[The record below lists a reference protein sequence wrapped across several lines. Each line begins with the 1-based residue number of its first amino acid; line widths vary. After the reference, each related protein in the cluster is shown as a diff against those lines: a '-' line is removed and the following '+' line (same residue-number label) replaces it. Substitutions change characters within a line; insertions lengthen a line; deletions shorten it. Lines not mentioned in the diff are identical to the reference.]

1 MTKKI
6 LIAAFIDI
14 NESDDFMKY
23 IADEFDIE
31 SSKTFKFKII
41 GDVEQYLFT
50 FYIDLPIG
58 ERINLRQFFKNA
70 LIVHKKKKTFY
81 TINALNKLIE
91 SEYNLEGGNIDYKKY
106 KIDWDK
112 FNDTL
117 ILNSRDNLSII
128 QIKRVFS

>member
-6 LIAAFIDI
+6 LIATFIDI